1 VLLGCALLSNEDTK
15 TFTWLFQT
23 WLECMHGRAPN
34 AIITDQ
40 ARAMKNA
47 IEVVFPKARHQWCLW
62 HIMKKVPEKLSRYS
76 DYESMKTL
84 LHDVVYDSLS
94 KSDFME
100 KWERMIEDF
109 ELHDNEC

>member
-1 VLLGCALLSNEDTK
+1 
-15 TFTWLFQT
+15 
-23 WLECMHGRAPN
+23 MHGRAPN